1 MIENIVTHKEITL
14 YDPLTGVISGTTSV
28 QLPLGVTFATATKEQ
43 LFRAYQ
49 ANVDA
54 TGLAYVVGTP
64 SHVNQ
69 RVVDGQFEDIPL
81 VSTPLSDIQD
91 ARWETMKRKR
101 DLLEAT
107 AFPYMGKMLQSDE
120 RSVIR
125 LNTSIQDAQIAQSTG
140 REFEPIMW
148 QCLDNTGLLL
158 DMDGFLGIP
167 AALKAYSLELFY
179 IAQQLRGAIYEATT
193 PEAVAAIHWPAPTTT

>member
-1 MIENIVTHKEITL
+1 MTETIVTHQEITL
-14 YDPLTGVISGTTSV
+14 YDPETGKIECITSV

-54 TGLAYVVGTP
+54 TGFQYVLGTP
-64 SHVNQ
+64 PKGNM

-81 VSTPLSDIQD
+81 ATTPLSDIKD
-91 ARWETMKRKR
+91 ARWDSMKAKR
-101 DLLEAT
+101 DALEAY

-140 REFEPIMW
+140 GSFDPVLW

-167 AALKAYSLELFY
+167 AALKAHSLNLFT
-179 IAQQLRGAIYEATT
+179 IAQQLRARIYDATT
-193 PEAVAAIHWPAPTTT
+193 PEEVAAIHWPTT

>member
-1 MIENIVTHKEITL
+1 MATPQVTL
-14 YDPLTGVISGTTSV
+14 YNRDTGEIVCSCSVPLPYGI
-28 QLPLGVTFATATKEQ
+28 AAETATKED
-43 LFRAYQ
+43 LFRAYSKIE
-49 ANVDA
+49 AD
-54 TGLAYVVGTP
+54 TGYAYVMGVP
-64 SHVNQ
+64 ENPNQ
-69 RVVDGQFEDIPL
+69 RIVDGQFENIPL
-81 VSTPLSDIQD
+81 VATPLSDIQD
-91 ARWETMKRKR
+91 ARWETIKRKR
-101 DLLEAT
+101 DSLEAT

-148 QCLDNTGLLL
+148 QCLDNTGLML
-158 DMDGFLGIP
+158 DMNGFLGIP

>member
-1 MIENIVTHKEITL
+1 MIPENLVTYQEVTL
-14 YDPLTGVISGTTSV
+14 YHPETGKIECTTTV

-49 ANVDA
+49 ANTDA
-54 TGLAYVVGTP
+54 TGLPYVLGRP
-64 SHVNQ
+64 SKPGQ
-69 RVVDGQFEDIPL
+69 MVVDGQFEDIPL

-91 ARWETMKRKR
+91 ARWETIKAKR
-101 DLLEAT
+101 DSLEAV

-125 LNTSIQDAQIAQSTG
+125 LNTSIQAAQIAQSQGT
-140 REFEPIMW
+140 EFEPIMW

-158 DMDGFLGIP
+158 DMNGFLGIP
-167 AALKAYSLELFY
+167 DALKVYSLELFT
-179 IAQQLRGAIYEATT
+179 IAQQLRARIYNATT
-193 PEAVAAIHWPAPTTT
+193 PEAVAEIHWPTT